1 MLSYC
6 TPDKHSPERKMNET
20 KTLLTTPARKSLH
33 YTNVHK
39 TSFKGLD
46 NETWQKNLKHCN
58 DKMILQ
64 EKN

>member
-6 TPDKHSPERKMNET
+6 NPDKHSPERKMNET

-39 TSFKGLD
+39 ASFRRLD
-46 NETWQKNLKHCN
+46 NETWQKKFKTL
-58 DKMILQ
+58 
-64 EKN
+64 